1 MKSSTPESSQEIN
14 GPIFG
19 EKIQSPPSS
28 TVPTKPQW
36 KPVTDSPN
44 KGIEVDQDGKFRT
57 NIPENGSR

>member
-19 EKIQSPPSS
+19 EKVSPPQKPSS
-28 TVPTKPQW
+28 SNPQW

-44 KGIEVDQDGKFRT
+44 KGIEVGQDGKFRT
-57 NIPENGSR
+57 NIPENGGR